1 MELPMASDMGSG
13 EEYRRILR
21 LASGC
26 DPTSMTLSAEE
37 GFLLSRVDG
46 HTPWRLLREIGG
58 MDADEADL
66 CLEGWLA
73 TGLVEVAGMAEP
85 PKRERRVEPRTT
97 NPARHL
103 KAPTQP
109 SDPVV
114 IDESLLDESL
124 DIDVE
129 VQRRILEFEGGL
141 DRSYYELLD
150 VSVDADAKQVK
161 KAYFKL
167 SKEFHPDRFF
177 RREIGEY
184 GSRLERIFKKVLEAH
199 EILSDPKLRA
209 EFESSAAAQ
218 PAPEPIAV
226 VDDGSE
232 GEAPKAPRRPP
243 RKLTKLER
251 LRARMPFKI
260 PESVA
265 VERRAKAEEFARAA
279 EQSRKMGRHSEAAS
293 SLKVAISFDPYSSAY
308 RTMLV
313 ELKADAAEAM
323 AEEILSQPGTSVG
336 NESELKE
343 ALKAFES
350 VLLYKPHDPQL
361 NHRAATICLEIDEF
375 QKAFEYA
382 QTAVEHVPEVAD
394 YHATLGCAYR
404 KQGDFGH
411 AKKEFD
417 KAIELD
423 PENETA
429 RKALASLKLG
439 NRSAGQG
446 G

>member
-1 MELPMASDMGSG
+1 MASDMGSG

-21 LASGC
+21 LAPSC

-46 HTPWRLLREIGG
+46 HTPWRLLCEIGG

-73 TGLVEVAGMAEP
+73 TGLVEVSGMAEP
-85 PKRERRVEPRTT
+85 PKRERKVEPRTT
-97 NPARHL
+97 DPAKQL
-103 KAPTQP
+103 EAPTGP
-109 SDPVV
+109 SSPVV
-114 IDESLLDESL
+114 VDESLLDESL
-124 DIDVE
+124 DIDVA

-141 DRSYYELLD
+141 GRSYYELLD
-150 VSVDADAKQVK
+150 VAVEADAKQVK

-177 RREIGEY
+177 RREIAGY
-184 GSRLERIFKKVLEAH
+184 GARLERIFKKVLEAH

-218 PAPEPIAV
+218 PVPQASAV
-226 VDDGSE
+226 DQGGSE
-232 GEAPKAPRRPP
+232 GKAASARCGPP

-251 LRARMPFKI
+251 LRARMPFKV

-265 VERRAKAEEFARAA
+265 TERRAKAEEFRRAA

-293 SLKVAISFDPYSSAY
+293 SLKVAISFDPYNSSY
-308 RTMLV
+308 RTLLV
-313 ELKADAAEAM
+313 ELKADAAEAK
-323 AEEILSQPGTSVG
+323 AEEILSQPGTSIG
-336 NESELKE
+336 SESELRE
-343 ALKAFES
+343 ALKAFEG

-361 NHRAATICLEIDEF
+361 NHRAATICLEVDEF

-382 QTAVEHVPEVAD
+382 QTAVEHMPEVAD
-394 YHATLGCAYR
+394 YHATLGCVYR

-411 AKKEFD
+411 AKKEFE

-423 PENETA
+423 SENGTA

-439 NRSAGQG
+439 KRSAGQG